1 MKKINFFY
9 SEDQIILYSLFPIF
23 KNKKKLKDLGYEVS
37 FYKKICLKLFECQYL
52 IIFSKSLIHQLK
64 NETTIFT
71 EEGKIISFL
80 KTAKKRVN
88 KLIWFDSSDSTSVTH
103 FEVMPYIDLYLKK
116 QIFKNKN
123 LYQRNFYGG
132 RIFSDFYHKKFKV
145 KDEIEFKQF
154 YPLKK
159 KYFKKL
165 NIAWNIGLGNVFE
178 TFNKTNIVLRRF
190 FPFLVKDIYKLDYHP
205 FENKRFIDLMF
216 RGSLSYSRNTIKFH
230 RELIYKNCNE
240 IVRKEKLVSVV
251 GSNVINHK
259 LNNEILEKAKK
270 RLSIKEYMYIMRK
283 SKISI
288 SPFGWGEIGARD
300 FESIVSGSLLF
311 KPHMNHML
319 TWPKFFVPFK
329 TYIPLKWDFS
339 DLDRRIKYYLN
350 NYKISKKISMNA
362 QNKFRKSVSKEGMNE
377 FCNHFIKQI
386 NLD

>member
-23 KNKKKLKDLGYEVS
+23 KNKKKLKDLGYEVF
-37 FYKKICLKLFECQYL
+37 FYKKICLKLFECEYL

-80 KTAKKRVN
+80 KTAKKKVN

-159 KYFKKL
+159 
-165 NIAWNIGLGNVFE
+165 
-178 TFNKTNIVLRRF
+178 
-190 FPFLVKDIYKLDYHP
+190 
-205 FENKRFIDLMF
+205 
-216 RGSLSYSRNTIKFH
+216 NT
-230 RELIYKNCNE
+230 LKN
-240 IVRKEKLVSVV
+240 
-251 GSNVINHK
+251 
-259 LNNEILEKAKK
+259 
-270 RLSIKEYMYIMRK
+270 
-283 SKISI
+283 
-288 SPFGWGEIGARD
+288 
-300 FESIVSGSLLF
+300 
-311 KPHMNHML
+311 
-319 TWPKFFVPFK
+319 
-329 TYIPLKWDFS
+329 
-339 DLDRRIKYYLN
+339 
-350 NYKISKKISMNA
+350 
-362 QNKFRKSVSKEGMNE
+362 
-377 FCNHFIKQI
+377 
-386 NLD
+386 